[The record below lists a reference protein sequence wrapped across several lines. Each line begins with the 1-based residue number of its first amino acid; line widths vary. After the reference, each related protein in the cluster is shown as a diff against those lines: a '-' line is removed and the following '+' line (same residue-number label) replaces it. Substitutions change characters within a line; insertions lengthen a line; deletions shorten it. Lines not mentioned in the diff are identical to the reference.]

1 MKYYQKQETIYINI
15 SWIVDASLRYE
26 EDDTTSNNERKL
38 RLTEESLSSTA

>member
-15 SWIVDASLRYE
+15 SWIIDTSLRNE